1 MNKGMD
7 KHDTLFVKMKTLC
20 KIVFF
25 FFCVCLVVSEKMSQI
40 KTIFN

>member
-7 KHDTLFVKMKTLC
+7 KRDTLFVKMKTLC

-25 FFCVCLVVSEKMSQI
+25 FFCVFSSIRKNESFFKKYFL
-40 KTIFN
+40 

>member
-7 KHDTLFVKMKTLC
+7 KRDTLFVKMKTLC

-25 FFCVCLVVSEKMSQI
+25 FFVCLVVSEKMSQI